1 MRAVRVQCRATV
13 LQKHAQAKPM
23 QSGVFNEYFAASRWL
38 LDWVVSWW
46 SVAPPRFYCEPGSKN
61 DLVNGLGGVSG
72 WLNWLCSTSS
82 WMAKYTSCF
91 LGKNVDIQELP
102 YKIWLQS
109 NQLFNMSKTLSPI
122 CWPCACANCACAGM
136 CLFGSG
142 LVKMGIAQYAK
153 YVPHASFSPS
163 LWIGQTISNR

>member
-1 MRAVRVQCRATV
+1 MAPSWCDRQPPTVWWPLLLLLWKYSMNTSMRAVRVQCRATV

-72 WLNWLCSTSS
+72 WLNWLCSTLS

-91 LGKNVDIQELP
+91 RLRRKNVDI
-102 YKIWLQS
+102 
-109 NQLFNMSKTLSPI
+109 
-122 CWPCACANCACAGM
+122 
-136 CLFGSG
+136 CLTKFDFKATKSLTHLTRLWAPFVG
-142 LVKMGIAQYAK
+142 LVHMHVHVKFLQN
-153 YVPHASFSPS
+153 
-163 LWIGQTISNR
+163 T

>member
-1 MRAVRVQCRATV
+1 MRAVHVQCRATV
-13 LQKHAQAKPM
+13 LQHAQAKPM

-72 WLNWLCSTSS
+72 WLNWLCSTLS

-91 LGKNVDIQELP
+91 RLRRKNVDIQELP
-102 YKIWLQS
+102 HKIWFQS
-109 NQLFNMSKTLSPI
+109 NQLFNTSKTLSPI
-122 CWPCACANCACAGM
+122 CWPCACACACA
-136 CLFGSG
+136 CQVFTEYLTR
-142 LVKMGIAQYAK
+142 ATT
-153 YVPHASFSPS
+153 HH
-163 LWIGQTISNR
+163 ISKLPAYEFHP